1 MDNSA
6 SWAWQQLTVG
16 KKADQDCWAEVYV
29 ENLSSQAVWFDDLEI
44 ATGALPTA
52 LVVQE
57 THYDPWGL
65 ELAGIGYV
73 ADPAKESKFTYNGKE
88 KQDQFGLGWLD
99 YGARGY
105 DPATSRWWQI
115 DPSVQKYEG
124 ISPYAYAFNNPIRFV
139 DIKGKDPG
147 DVVVVFAG
155 GNLFATIGPGYK
167 YEGTMGEVVSSIRH
181 QFTQPR
187 GGEIGIFQSPVF
199 GNEWVEC
206 PNCGTAGGSGAL
218 VSHTYP
224 LEGDAPLDKLTQEAY
239 DFVLANYNK
248 DGGKDVKGGQLI
260 IAGYSY
266 GGVLAMHLARRLKDH
281 KINLLVT
288 LDPAAGT
295 SSDKVDRSIPDNV
308 DENTNVYQTKEDNGR
323 GWPWGIHPGNPVGS
337 YGAPNTRQ
345 KGSSKQGINN
355 IRVTVDHNEV
365 DDAYKQQVID
375 WVLSKLRN

>member
-1 MDNSA
+1 
-6 SWAWQQLTVG
+6 
-16 KKADQDCWAEVYV
+16 
-29 ENLSSQAVWFDDLEI
+29 
-44 ATGALPTA
+44 
-52 LVVQE
+52 
-57 THYDPWGL
+57 
-65 ELAGIGYV
+65 
-73 ADPAKESKFTYNGKE
+73 
-88 KQDQFGLGWLD
+88 
-99 YGARGY
+99 
-105 DPATSRWWQI
+105 
-115 DPSVQKYEG
+115 
-124 ISPYAYAFNNPIRFV
+124 V

-155 GNLFATIGPGYK
+155 GNLFATLGPGYK

-218 VSHTYP
+218 VGHTYP

-239 DFVLANYNK
+239 NFVLANYNK

-295 SSDKVDRSIPDNV
+295 SSDKVDRSIPENV
-308 DENTNVYQTKEDNGR
+308 EENINIYQAKPKGR
-323 GWPWGIHPGNPVGS
+323 LWSYKNPVDS
-337 YGAPNTRQ
+337 YGAPNYR
-345 KGSSKQGINN
+345 KAGSSPTRGITN
-355 IRVTVDHNEV
+355 IKVTVDHNDV
-365 DDAYKQQVID
+365 DDRTKEQVIE
-375 WVLSKLRN
+375 WVLQHLKR